1 MALCLNSDPE
11 IKCLI
16 KIWWDT
22 GAFQSVML
30 HNVLPFTEKS
40 ALGSH
45 ALVKGFGEG
54 FLTLP
59 LHNLNLE
66 SELVSG
72 EVVVALCSQIP
83 IDGVSFIFGNDL
95 AGGRVLV
102 TPKVTSI
109 PQLADV
115 PDELEKMYPDTFPV
129 CAVTPAM
136 SRQKQ
141 VILKMSDQ
149 FDIGLSE

>member
-30 HNVLPFTEKS
+30 HNVLPFAEKS

-54 FLTLP
+54 FLT
-59 LHNLNLE
+59 
-66 SELVSG
+66 
-72 EVVVALCSQIP
+72 
-83 IDGVSFIFGNDL
+83 
-95 AGGRVLV
+95 
-102 TPKVTSI
+102 
-109 PQLADV
+109 
-115 PDELEKMYPDTFPV
+115 
-129 CAVTPAM
+129 
-136 SRQKQ
+136 
-141 VILKMSDQ
+141 
-149 FDIGLSE
+149 

>member
-1 MALCLNSDPE
+1 M
-11 IKCLI
+11 
-16 KIWWDT
+16 
-22 GAFQSVML
+22 
-30 HNVLPFTEKS
+30 
-40 ALGSH
+40 
-45 ALVKGFGEG
+45 
-54 FLTLP
+54 
-59 LHNLNLE
+59 
-66 SELVSG
+66 SG

-83 IDGVSFIFGNDL
+83 IVGVSFILGNDL

-129 CAVTPAM
+129 CAVTRAM

-141 VILKMSDQ
+141 DELKMSDP
-149 FDIGLSE
+149 FDIGLSVPFMARGDLDLAGFGDAISSHEQLVIKQKADPTL